1 MTSGGV
7 EALKAAVRRSLPLLV
22 GLIVLGIVAVNVFE
36 QVRGP
41 QYEATAKVVV
51 TSTPLAGLWN
61 TPAAIEARDG
71 SKLSRLCGPA
81 GPVTCVPSR
90 A

>member
-22 GLIVLGIVAVNVFE
+22 GLIVLGIVAVNVFQ

-51 TSTPLAGLWN
+51 TSTLL
-61 TPAAIEARDG
+61 AAIISGIDEG
-71 SKLSRLCGPA
+71 IGP
-81 GPVTCVPSR
+81 GVWLDWPVSL
-90 A
+90 